1 MWAMSQ
7 EDSDIDEDYI
17 DECIPIVR
25 EALTNLDIIFFIP
38 ITKFNKIDIEEDG
51 FRETDKQYIQ
61 EIDSFFKVLQRHY
74 HEHPQDNP
82 FFPRDDS
89 PALIEIFGSKEER
102 VGMIKLYIDAEGDLI
117 GGDGKSDIFNLESL
131 DMMEKLLESQDLSK
145 KDEDEFKEQLEK
157 IKEMND
163 LTK

>member
-1 MWAMSQ
+1 
-7 EDSDIDEDYI
+7 
-17 DECIPIVR
+17 
-25 EALTNLDIIFFIP
+25 
-38 ITKFNKIDIEEDG
+38 
-51 FRETDKQYIQ
+51 
-61 EIDSFFKVLQRHY
+61 
-74 HEHPQDNP
+74 
-82 FFPRDDS
+82 
-89 PALIEIFGSKEER
+89 
-102 VGMIKLYIDAEGDLI
+102 MIKLYIDAEGDLI